1 MTIKFVLVGCG
12 HIAQRHAYHICGHA
26 NAELIGVCDLD
37 SEKAN
42 KFSNKYGVKAVASF
56 HDLLNLHYSL
66 LPLILRI

>member
-42 KFSNKYGVKAVASF
+42 MESK
-56 HDLLNLHYSL
+56 
-66 LPLILRI
+66 PLQVFTIY